1 MEDSIL
7 LEVKDLKTFFHT
19 EEGIVRAVNGVSYTL
34 KEGETLGIVGES
46 GCGKS
51 VSSYSVMGLVEMPP
65 GRIHGGE
72 ILFRGKDLLKMNDR
86 EISAVRGRHMAMIFQ
101 EPMTALNPIMT
112 CGDQIREALRIHTRL
127 TKTEQDARILGL
139 LKEVGIPA
147 PEKRMNAYPHELS
160 GGMRQRVMIAI
171 ALSCSPSLLIA
182 DEPTTALDV
191 TIQAQIL
198 ELMKELQKKHGMA
211 IILITHDLA
220 VVAESVDRVAVMY
233 AGEIVE
239 NAPVREIYR
248 NPKHP
253 YTQALLQS
261 IPELGKRD
269 KKIEAIPGRVPNLM
283 EDIPGCPFAN
293 RCKRAMD
300 ICRSEKPELKPVGE
314 DHLCRCLLYNDGSDN
329 TR

>member
-1 MEDSIL
+1 MDDTL
-7 LEVKDLKTFFHT
+7 LEIKNLKTYFHT

-34 KEGETLGIVGES
+34 SEGETLGIVGES

-51 VSSYSVMGLVEMPP
+51 VTSYSVMGLVEMPP

-72 ILFRGKDLLKMNDR
+72 ILFRGQDLLKMNDR
-86 EISAVRGRHMAMIFQ
+86 EISAIRGKDMAMIFQ

-112 CGDQIREALRIHTRL
+112 CGDQIREALKIHTSTGRE
-127 TKTEQDARILGL
+127 EQDERILEL
-139 LKEVGIPA
+139 LREVGIPA

-160 GGMRQRVMIAI
+160 GGMRQRVMIAM
-171 ALSCSPSLLIA
+171 ALSCNPSLLIA

-198 ELMKELQKKHGMA
+198 ELMKKLQKKHGMA

-233 AGEIVE
+233 AGEVVE

-253 YTQALLQS
+253 YTAALLNS
-261 IPELGKRD
+261 IPELGHSD

-283 EDIPGCPFAN
+283 EEIKGCAFEN
-293 RCKRAMD
+293 RCKEAMD
-300 ICRSEKPELKPVGE
+300 ICKTKKPELKPVGE
-314 DHLCRCLLYNDGSDN
+314 DHLCRCLLYQKGSDK
-329 TR
+329 

>member
-1 MEDSIL
+1 MSDNNL
-7 LEVKDLKTFFHT
+7 LEIKDLRTYFHT
-19 EEGIVRAVNGVSYTL
+19 EEGIVKAVNGVSIAL

-51 VSSYSVMGLVEMPP
+51 VTSYSVMGLVEMPP

-72 ILFRGKDLLKMNDR
+72 ILFRGKDLLKMGDK
-86 EISAVRGRHMAMIFQ
+86 EISAIRGRHMAIIFQ

-112 CGDQIREALRIHTRL
+112 CGDQIREALQIHTEMNRS
-127 TKTEQDARILGL
+127 EQDARILEL
-139 LKEVGIPA
+139 LQEVGIPA

-171 ALSCSPSLLIA
+171 ALSCNPSLLIA

-233 AGEIVE
+233 AGEVVE

-248 NPKHP
+248 NPRHP
-253 YTQALLQS
+253 YTQALLGS
-261 IPELGKRD
+261 IPELGRHD

-283 EDIPGCPFAN
+283 EDIKGCPFAN
-293 RCKRAMD
+293 RCRKVMPV
-300 ICRSEKPELKPVGE
+300 CSKKKPELKPVGA
-314 DHLCRCLLYNDGSDN
+314 DHLCRCLLYTEGGEKN
-329 TR
+329 

>member
-1 MEDSIL
+1 MDNNIL
-7 LEVKDLKTFFHT
+7 LEVKDLKTYFHT
-19 EEGIVRAVNGVSYTL
+19 EEGIVRAVDGVSYSL
-34 KEGETLGIVGES
+34 NEGETLGIVGES

-51 VSSYSVMGLVEMPP
+51 VSSYSIMGLVEMPP
-65 GRIHGGE
+65 GKIHGGE
-72 ILFRGKDLLKMNDR
+72 ILYRGKNLLSMNDR
-86 EISAVRGRHMAMIFQ
+86 EISAIRGKEIAMIFQ

-112 CGDQIREALRIHTRL
+112 CGDQIREALAIHTKMNRQ
-127 TKTEQDARILGL
+127 EQENRILEL
-139 LKEVGIPA
+139 LTLVGIPA

-171 ALSCSPSLLIA
+171 ALSCNPSLLIA

-198 ELMKELQKKHGMA
+198 ELMKELQKKLGMA

-220 VVAESVDRVAVMY
+220 VVAESVDRVVVMY

-248 NPKHP
+248 NPRHP
-253 YTQALLQS
+253 YTRALLNS
-261 IPELGKRD
+261 IPVLGHTD

-283 EDIPGCPFAN
+283 EEIEGCPFAN
-293 RCKRAMD
+293 RCREAMD
-300 ICRSEKPELKPVGE
+300 ICKTNKPELTSVGE
-314 DHLCRCLLYNDGSDN
+314 NHLCRCLLYTGGSKE
-329 TR
+329 

>member
-1 MEDSIL
+1 MSNDTL

-51 VSSYSVMGLVEMPP
+51 VSSYSIMGLVEMPP
-65 GRIHGGE
+65 GKIHSGE
-72 ILFRGKDLLKMNDR
+72 ILFNGKDLLKMNDH
-86 EISAVRGRHMAMIFQ
+86 EISKIRGNDIAMIFQ

-112 CGDQIREALRIHTRL
+112 CGDQIREALMIHTDL
-127 TKTEQDARILGL
+127 DKEGQDDRILEL
-139 LKEVGIPA
+139 LQEVGIPA
-147 PEKRMNAYPHELS
+147 PEKRINAYPHELS

-171 ALSCSPSLLIA
+171 ALSCHPSLLIA

-198 ELMKELQKKHGMA
+198 ELMKELQKKLGMA

-233 AGEIVE
+233 AGEVVE
-239 NAPVREIYR
+239 NAPVLEIFR
-248 NPKHP
+248 HPKHP
-253 YTQALLQS
+253 YTKALLNS
-261 IPELGKRD
+261 IPELGHRE
-269 KKIEAIPGRVPNLM
+269 KKIEAIAGRVPNLM
-283 EDIPGCPFAN
+283 EDIKGCPFEN
-293 RCKRAMD
+293 RCKKSMD
-300 ICRSEKPELKPVGE
+300 ICKTTKPELISVGE
-314 DHLCRCLLYNDGSDN
+314 DHLCRCLLYPQGSDK
-329 TR
+329 